1 MATRTDFDMQV
12 SGLKEFIAG
21 LRTLQGPELRR
32 VVDRSLTTTM
42 RRVVVPEMKRQMS
55 ADFKDKGSH
64 RSSVTPARGQ
74 GGPAERNVT
83 VRTVRK
89 RAGEL
94 TAKSA
99 GPRAWWSHFPIAGT
113 RPHSLAAR
121 RQGRKAYS
129 VLPYRGDAVV
139 GRRARRSMGFTL
151 NKATPDG
158 GTRTVGLGAIRIVG
172 SRGPAQ
178 TRGSV
183 RVNAGLRSPGT
194 RGTNSVQKAVQRVV
208 GRVNARYVA
217 DLGAAYQKHLV
228 QPTRRAKPR

>member
-1 MATRTDFDMQV
+1 VATRTDFDMQV

-151 NKATPDG
+151 NPMAAP
-158 GTRTVGLGAIRIVG
+158 APSG
-172 SRGPAQ
+172 SA
-178 TRGSV
+178 
-183 RVNAGLRSPGT
+183 RSA
-194 RGTNSVQKAVQRVV
+194 SWA
-208 GRVNARYVA
+208 AA
-217 DLGAAYQKHLV
+217 DRR
-228 QPTRRAKPR
+228 RRAAVSASTPGCGARAPAAPTASRRPCSGSWVA